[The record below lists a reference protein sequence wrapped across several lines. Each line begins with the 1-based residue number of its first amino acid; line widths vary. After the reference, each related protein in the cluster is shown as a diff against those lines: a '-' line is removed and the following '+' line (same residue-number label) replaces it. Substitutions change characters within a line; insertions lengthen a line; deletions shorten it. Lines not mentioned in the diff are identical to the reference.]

1 MPQSS
6 NPKIN
11 AWCDEFDDNPYGAH
25 HPSNEMTYGGDG
37 SSTHQI
43 QPGMGAYLTGQ
54 AQLQVPNKPQR
65 QVSYGP
71 APSSVPDDTAYGEAD
86 SYDDTQMCGTSG
98 INTQRTLYF
107 SNLPAGTTYRDLLSV
122 IKGGKI
128 LSINLRSEKSAT
140 VTFFDAAA
148 DYLTWTK
155 RNDIYLNAK
164 RVDVRWA
171 DRQFRLNGHISKKVL
186 GGATRNL
193 CIRSALSNGLSE
205 QRIRDDMEHIHNLV
219 IVDITYQGSDAYV
232 STNSIHNALFART
245 CMMSRSTYKGC
256 KIEFYPDECDVALPV
271 PAPKTFAP
279 EKQRIQGK
287 GLETVNRFG
296 MLEIDDGGSSDEENR
311 GPIVAR
317 VDDEEDD
324 EETLGWSQ

>member
-1 MPQSS
+1 
-6 NPKIN
+6 
-11 AWCDEFDDNPYGAH
+11 
-25 HPSNEMTYGGDG
+25 
-37 SSTHQI
+37 
-43 QPGMGAYLTGQ
+43 
-54 AQLQVPNKPQR
+54 
-65 QVSYGP
+65 
-71 APSSVPDDTAYGEAD
+71 
-86 SYDDTQMCGTSG
+86 MCGTSG

-107 SNLPAGTTYRDLLSV
+107 SNFPAGTTYRDLLSV
-122 IKGGKI
+122 IKGGKV

-193 CIRSALSNGLSE
+193 CIRGALSNDLSE

-256 KIEFYPDECDVALPV
+256 KIEFYPDECDTALPL
-271 PAPKTFAP
+271 PAAKIFAP
-279 EKQRIQGK
+279 EKQTIQGK

-296 MLEIDDGGSSDEENR
+296 MLGIDDGGSSDEENH
-311 GPIVAR
+311 GPIAPR
-317 VDDEEDD
+317 VDDEEED
-324 EETLGWSQ
+324 EETLRWSQ